1 MEAIMPAV
9 VAAVVGALAATCAF
23 GLTGAVAG
31 EGALGAAGGRSPG
44 KASPDLRILARA
56 LGGWLRSVG
65 VAGFPPVAAA
75 ARELAM
81 RASRA
86 GRASGGTGPEAI
98 ASTRTSVALRDAVA
112 VDADAAL
119 GALAACSLASGA
131 AGALLS
137 MSPVGAALGIAAPVA
152 ALAAL
157 GARRRVDEARELESA
172 MPEAFGALAIALGS
186 GQSLSQAMRFVGAH
200 ADEPVRT
207 EFTRVSFAIDCGVS
221 APEAL
226 DGMLE
231 RLPAPG
237 LDLVALALKV
247 SQRTGAPL
255 KELLSEA
262 AQLVGTRI
270 ELKRMLD
277 VKTSQA
283 RMSARLV
290 ASMPVAMVCV
300 LALLSPDFRR
310 GITMPAGAGA
320 VALALALNAVAWSII
335 NRIMKVRL

>member
-1 MEAIMPAV
+1 MEEIMPAAI
-9 VAAVVGALAATCAF
+9 AAVVGALAAACAF
-23 GLTGAVAG
+23 GLTGAVAE
-31 EGALGAAGGRSPG
+31 EGTLGAAGGRSPG
-44 KASPDLRILARA
+44 MASLDPRALARA
-56 LGGWLRSVG
+56 LGACLRRTG
-65 VAGFPPVAAA
+65 IAGFPPVAAA
-75 ARELAM
+75 TRELAT

-86 GRASGGTGPEAI
+86 GRASGGDGSGAVAPAWV
-98 ASTRTSVALRDAVA
+98 SVTLRDAVA
-112 VDADAAL
+112 ADADAAL
-119 GALAACSLASGA
+119 GALAACSLAASAVGA
-131 AGALLS
+131 VLS
-137 MSPVGAALGIAAPVA
+137 MSPIGACFGIAAPVA
-152 ALAAL
+152 VLGAL
-157 GARRRVDEARELESA
+157 GARRRADEARELESA

-200 ADEPVRT
+200 ADEPVRS

-221 APEAL
+221 AAEAL

-262 AQLVGTRI
+262 SQLVGTRI

-290 ASMPVAMVCV
+290 AGMPVAMVCV
-300 LALLSPDFRR
+300 LALLSPDFRH

-320 VALALALNAVAWSII
+320 VALALVLNAVAWSII